1 MCTKILR
8 QPLHRGPLV
17 RAPCRKKHAH
27 HNDRPDG
34 TSLTT
39 TVSQEAA
46 KPFRSNLKLWLAGD
60 HHQTP
65 IVATCVDASRCLLA
79 VGRRGHSR
87 LTSRCRCQ
95 RQWAGS
101 AILRRLHDMG
111 QLSHHGADDVS
122 TRQQPGLWQR
132 PVHLIGCSAATNA
145 DRRPVRRD
153 DAA

>member
-8 QPLHRGPLV
+8 QPLHRGPFV
-17 RAPCRKKHAH
+17 RAPFMQEKTPH

-34 TSLTT
+34 TSLTNT
-39 TVSQEAA
+39 ISQEAA

-60 HHQTP
+60 HQASAF
-65 IVATCVDASRCLLA
+65 ATCVDASRCLLA
-79 VGRRGHSR
+79 AGRRGHSR

-95 RQWAGS
+95 RQAAGS
-101 AILRRLHDMG
+101 ARLRRLHDMG
-111 QLSHHGADDVS
+111 QLSHHGANDVS
-122 TRQQPGLWQR
+122 NRQQPGLRQR

-153 DAA
+153 GAA